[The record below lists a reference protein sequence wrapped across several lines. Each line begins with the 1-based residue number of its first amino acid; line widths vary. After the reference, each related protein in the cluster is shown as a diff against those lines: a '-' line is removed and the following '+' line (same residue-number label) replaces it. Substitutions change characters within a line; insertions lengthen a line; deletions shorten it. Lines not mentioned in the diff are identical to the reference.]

1 MSLINLNL
9 EEEEKVLSGTFVSLS
24 IWDDTMVLGSE
35 TVQCVN
41 IKKWDWKLSFQAT
54 VSSDVSNITFLYSY
68 IVMNKANNNRD
79 HTKSMHVHACM
90 YI

>member
-1 MSLINLNL
+1 MYIDYNIKVSLINLNL

-24 IWDDTMVLGSE
+24 KWDDTIVLGSE

-54 VSSDVSNITFLYSY
+54 VSSDVSNNGSVSLHCHEQS
-68 IVMNKANNNRD
+68 
-79 HTKSMHVHACM
+79 
-90 YI
+90 